1 MNNTLGVIGKGF
13 VGTAFEEGMRHAF
26 EVLCYD
32 KKAPQA
38 ISSKK
43 GQDFHTFIAE
53 EPYAWLVT
61 RCQAIFICVP
71 TPMKEDGACD
81 TSIVENVVE
90 AIYLEAKAQN
100 KSPVV
105 VIKST
110 VVPGT
115 TEKLNNKY
123 SPTIQCVFNPEFLRE
138 ATYLDDFKNQDR
150 IIIGGPRPA
159 SGIVKS
165 IYQHAYPDVPT
176 VKTCSTT
183 AEMVKYITN
192 CFLAVKVA
200 FANEIFQLCDSLK
213 IDYDKVIEYATKDQR
228 LGTSHWAVPGPMA
241 ADDGTGRLLKGFA
254 GSCFVKDLNAL
265 IALAKSC
272 NIDPKVMDGA
282 WNKNLEV
289 RPERDWENLKGRAV
303 Q

>member
-1 MNNTLGVIGKGF
+1 MKNDTIGVIGKGF
-13 VGTAFEEGMRHAF
+13 VGSAFVEGMKHAF
-26 EVLCYD
+26 EIFVYD
-32 KKAPQA
+32 KKTGASIA
-38 ISSKK
+38 DTSSPC
-43 GQDFHTFIAE
+43 GIE
-53 EPYAWLVT
+53 NPIAWLVNEC
-61 RCQAIFICVP
+61 RAIFVCVP
-71 TPMKEDGACD
+71 TPMKQDGSCD
-81 TSIVENVVE
+81 TSIVKKVVE
-90 AIYLEAKAQN
+90 EIYLESKAQS

-110 VVPGT
+110 IVPGT
-115 TEKLNNKY
+115 TKKLNDKY

-138 ATYLDDFKNQDR
+138 ATYLEDFKKQDR

-159 SGIVKS
+159 SNLVKE

-192 CFLAVKVA
+192 CFLAVKVS
-200 FANEIFQLCDSLK
+200 FANEMFQICEQLNV
-213 IDYDKVIEYATKDQR
+213 DYDKVIEYATKDQR
-228 LGTSHWAVPGPMA
+228 LGTSHWSVPGPMA

-265 IALAKSC
+265 ITLAKSY
-272 NIDPKVMDGA
+272 NIDPKVMNGA
-282 WNKNLEV
+282 WGKNLEV